1 MLTYAVTSSG
11 TEQRTSPG
19 TKVNSKGVRPPVAAS
34 ARTCLKDIST
44 THQLRAN
51 KNSSPATMTHGLVK
65 AKDEL
70 SGKSRPNDTQSE
82 PERASHRVP
91 KAPNYTDPAFSSCAL
106 FPENSPGSQLRFN
119 F

>member
-1 MLTYAVTSSG
+1 MVTDAVTSSG
-11 TEQRTSPG
+11 TEQLTSPG
-19 TKVNSKGVRPPVAAS
+19 TKVNSNVVRPPAS

-51 KNSSPATMTHGLVK
+51 KNSSPATVTHGLGK
-65 AKDEL
+65 AKGEL
-70 SGKSRPNDTQSE
+70 SGKPRPNDDTQPE
-82 PERASHRVP
+82 PERVSHRVP
-91 KAPNYTDPAFSSCAL
+91 KAPNYTDPAFAACAL

>member
-1 MLTYAVTSSG
+1 MLTDAVTSSG
-11 TEQRTSPG
+11 TEQLTSPG
-19 TKVNSKGVRPPVAAS
+19 TKVNSKIVRPPVAAS

-51 KNSSPATMTHGLVK
+51 KNSSPVTVTHGLGT
-65 AKDEL
+65 AKGEL
-70 SGKSRPNDTQSE
+70 SGKPRPNDTQAE
-82 PERASHRVP
+82 PERVSHRVP
-91 KAPNYTDPAFSSCAL
+91 KAPNYTDPAFAACAL